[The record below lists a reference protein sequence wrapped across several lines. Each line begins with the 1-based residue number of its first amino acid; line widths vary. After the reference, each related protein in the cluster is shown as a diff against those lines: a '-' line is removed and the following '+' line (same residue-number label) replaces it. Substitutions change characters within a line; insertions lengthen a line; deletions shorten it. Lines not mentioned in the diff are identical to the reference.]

1 MGPGYQPAPGIRRIV
16 SGTPPILAAVPLLAS
31 LDLLEEAGI
40 GAVRAKSLA
49 LTDFALQLVDDWLA
63 PHGVELI
70 SPRDPECRGGHITI
84 RRPGFRAV
92 VDELWARGVL
102 PDYREPDA
110 IRIGPA
116 PLSTSFTEVHD
127 GLAVLRE
134 ILDGG
139 A

>member
-1 MGPGYQPAPGIRRIV
+1 MI
-16 SGTPPILAAVPLLAS
+16 
-31 LDLLEEAGI
+31 
-40 GAVRAKSLA
+40 
-49 LTDFALQLVDDWLA
+49 
-63 PHGVELI
+63 
-70 SPRDPECRGGHITI
+70 
-84 RRPGFRAV
+84 
-92 VDELWARGVL
+92 

-127 GLAVLRE
+127 GLAVLRD